1 MSFLFRHFP
10 SASAVFNTNYRAL
23 RLYIS
28 NRSLKAWGAALS
40 HFWKRMRG
48 RPAPA
53 FVTIAVTYKC
63 QSRCEHC
70 YSDSPTRPLEK
81 ELTTEELKSVIR
93 QVRGLGAMAVHFS
106 GGEPLLRKDI
116 FDLVSYA
123 RSLGLQTRVN
133 TNGILLNEENVIR
146 LKAAGLTECG
156 VSLDSADPAVHN
168 KFRGIEDLHEQ
179 TIRGIRM
186 LRKFGVSCRIM
197 TVALKDSIPEG
208 VEETI
213 ALGKRLDAS
222 YMYILL
228 PIASGGWD
236 GAYDQILNSRERAQ
250 IRALQD
256 LSFAH
261 LEMPTER
268 TNCCVFRKSILYVS
282 ANGNVMPCA
291 FVPFVIGNVK
301 EKPLELLWQ
310 YHTANLNLV
319 CRGDCPINIPAERE
333 AMREHV
339 SSVADELR
347 SASSDDTYTPV

>member
-1 MSFLFRHFP
+1 MSLLFKRLP

-28 NRSLKAWGAALS
+28 NRSLKAWGAAFS

-70 YSDSPTRPLEK
+70 YSDSPTRPLEE

-133 TNGILLNEENVIR
+133 TNGILLNEENVKR

-168 KFRGIEDLHEQ
+168 KFRGTEDLHEQ
-179 TIRGIRM
+179 ALHGIRM
-186 LRKFGVSCRIM
+186 LRKFGITCRIM

-208 VEETI
+208 VARTI
-213 ALGKRLDAS
+213 SLGKSLDAS

-236 GAYDQILNSRERAQ
+236 GAYDQILNSHERAQ

-291 FVPFVIGNVK
+291 FVPFVIGSIK
-301 EKPLELLWQ
+301 EQPLEQIWR
-310 YHTANLNLV
+310 YHTAKLNLV
-319 CRGDCPINIPAERE
+319 CRGDCPMNIPAERE

-339 SSVADELR
+339 SSVADELK
-347 SASSDDTYTPV
+347 SASP

>member
-1 MSFLFRHFP
+1 MSLLFKRFP
-10 SASAVFNTNYRAL
+10 SASAFINTHYRAL
-23 RLYIS
+23 RLYIF
-28 NRSLKAWGAALS
+28 NRSLKAWIAALS
-40 HFWKRMRG
+40 HFWKRIRG
-48 RPAPA
+48 RPSPT

-70 YSDSPTRPLEK
+70 YSNSPTRPAEG
-81 ELTTEELKSVIR
+81 ELTTEEIKSVIR

-116 FDLVSYA
+116 FELVAFA
-123 RSLGLQTRVN
+123 RGVGLQTRVN
-133 TNGILLNEENVIR
+133 TNGILLNEENVKR

-168 KFRGIEDLHEQ
+168 RFRGTDNLFEQ

-186 LRKFGVSCRIM
+186 LRKHGVTCRIM
-197 TVALKDSIPEG
+197 SVALKESVPEG
-208 VEETI
+208 VAKTI
-213 ALGKRLDAS
+213 ALGKSLGAR

-236 GAYDQILNSRERAQ
+236 GAYEQILNSRERAQ

-261 LEMPTER
+261 LEMPTKR
-268 TNCCVFRKSILYVS
+268 TNCCVFKKSLLYVS
-282 ANGNVMPCA
+282 ANGNVTPCA
-291 FVPFVIGNVK
+291 FVPFVIGNIK
-301 EKPLELLWQ
+301 ERPLEQIWRH
-310 YHTANLNLV
+310 HTAELDLE
-319 CRGDCPINIPAERE
+319 CRGDCPMNIPAERE

-339 SSVADELR
+339 AHVEEKLKSLSVEG
-347 SASSDDTYTPV
+347 S